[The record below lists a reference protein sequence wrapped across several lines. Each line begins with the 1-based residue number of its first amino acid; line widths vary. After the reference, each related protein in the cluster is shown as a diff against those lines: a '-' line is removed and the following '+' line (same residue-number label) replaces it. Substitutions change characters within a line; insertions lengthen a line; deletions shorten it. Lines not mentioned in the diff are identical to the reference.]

1 MSIWALCVYVIVAIY
16 VWGVAERLGHNGFG
30 YFVLSIIGTPIV
42 ALLGL
47 IALGRYIKPYQN

>member
-1 MSIWALCVYVIVAIY
+1 MSIWAFGVYFIVAIY

-47 IALGRYIKPYQN
+47 IALGRSSRDY